1 MTNSGCY
8 GNIYKQSIHDC
19 ELNLGVFPSG
29 QWGQT
34 VNLLLFS
41 FGGSNPP
48 APTKNSSVFVMLE
61 FLFYLKLYKAYP
73 RVDLNSIDP
82 PNRPAGKKLLCNS
95 DDRCQRQKQ
104 GGAVGAAASRMRVLP
119 KARRSRWEP
128 RPGLLI
134 LRGLRNPPAPTKK

>member
-1 MTNSGCY
+1 MLHIPT
-8 GNIYKQSIHDC
+8 
-19 ELNLGVFPSG
+19 L
-29 QWGQT
+29 
-34 VNLLLFS
+34 S
-41 FGGSNPP
+41 FEMENKASCSNPP

-95 DDRCQRQKQ
+95 DDRCQWQKQ